1 MKLHSLINLS
11 NLDKPLLINPHLRT
25 LVEERPA
32 IVEPLELKLNT
43 KLSTVGLTPYKLN
56 TTVEEI
62 CKTLYLTGNSKL
74 YLELSK
80 DTDFLLL
87 TVVKEVN

>member
-1 MKLHSLINLS
+1 MKLHSLIHLS

-25 LVEERPA
+25 LVKEVGGV
-32 IVEPLELKLNT
+32 IEPLKLKLNT

-74 YLELSK
+74 YLELTR

-87 TVVKEVN
+87 TVVRLNS